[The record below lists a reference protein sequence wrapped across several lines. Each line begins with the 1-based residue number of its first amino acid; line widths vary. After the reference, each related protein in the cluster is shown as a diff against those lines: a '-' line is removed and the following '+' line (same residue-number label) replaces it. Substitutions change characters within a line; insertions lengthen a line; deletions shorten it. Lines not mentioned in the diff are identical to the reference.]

1 MTLPSSGEAGRDPR
15 HPRPGAYLP
24 GLTPVVRRR
33 LELTIAALSAQDG
46 ARESKLYVIRDLELR
61 AHILTDFIT
70 KAVGITSPRFDASEE
85 ARTQFIVLIE
95 EEG

>member
-1 MTLPSSGEAGRDPR
+1 MTLPSSGEAGRD
-15 HPRPGAYLP
+15 PRPGAYLP

-33 LELTIAALSAQDG
+33 LELTIAALSAQEG

-70 KAVGITSPRFDASEE
+70 KTVGITSPRFDQSEE